1 MGARVVRPVLGGN
14 VNKVYRIKFESIT
27 DRVPEP
33 VFVVASCATEATAT
47 VQRFLDGRGLLGIV
61 LHDPVELGAAEKFDP
76 GVIEKG
82 HDGNRI

>member
-47 VQRFLDGRGLLGIV
+47 VQRFLDGRGRL
-61 LHDPVELGAAEKFDP
+61 VEAERKADA
-76 GVIEKG
+76 E
-82 HDGNRI
+82 RQQRARARARRRAR